1 MAVNEELS
9 EIDPVDEAAEEF
21 VERYRRGERP
31 SVSEYVRRYP
41 TLAGKIRSLFPA
53 LVVMEELG
61 PVPSA
66 PALPPADKNAAI
78 PEQLGD
84 YHIVREIARGGMG
97 IVYEAV
103 QQSLGRHVA
112 LKVLPFQGGAD
123 SSHLERFRREAR
135 AAACLHHTNIV
146 PVFGV
151 GEHQGIHYFAMQFIQ
166 GQSLDHVLDEVKRLR
181 NEEKRDG
188 GERTL
193 ATAVAGNL
201 LSGQFA
207 STGSAT
213 DKPAGKECA
222 TGPRLAASDAA
233 SLNPAAAPH
242 VPNSSGSTSTILNQS
257 AGAYYRSVA
266 QIGLQVA
273 EALEYAHQQKV
284 LHRDIKPSNLLLDT
298 KGTVWVTDFG
308 LAKAEGADDLTR
320 QGDIVGTLRYMAP
333 ERFQGR
339 ADVRSDIYSLGLTLH
354 EMVTLRPAF
363 GFSEKAQLLESI
375 LHQEPPRPRRSDPR
389 VPRDLETII
398 LKAIAKEPGQRY
410 GSAAEMADDL
420 RRFLADRPVQAR
432 RTRVLERTWR
442 MCRRNPL
449 VASLVGAVAAL
460 LVVVAIGASISAWNL
475 RQEEE
480 ATRDQLLLTQKA
492 EQEGR
497 RRLFRSLLEQARA
510 SRLSGRMGRRFHSL
524 EILDEAARIARE
536 LNLPDQNFLELRNET
551 IACLALH
558 DLRIAKEWPGLPD
571 ATGNVHFDRDF
582 QVYARGDRSGDIS
595 VRRVAGDAEI
605 LHFPSGLEWPGV
617 RLSPDGGYLAAWEMR
632 GRRLKVW
639 KLADPVPEPLFD
651 EPSEHLYD
659 FSTAGAQL
667 AHGRSSGSVE
677 LVDLLSGRRKLF
689 KVAPS
694 MLGVTFHPTKQQLAI
709 AYRER
714 VQILDLETESIAGVI
729 PGGDMDWQ
737 VAWHPDGRTLA
748 TTARDKNLYLWDV
761 ASGKQLARLEGHKHI
776 GLQMKY
782 DPSGDL
788 LASRSWDGTLRLWDS
803 RTGRALFATPSV
815 WHHYFHFSGD
825 GRLLGPDLDMEKG
838 TLKLWEVAVPL
849 GYRTLVRDPVWGKE
863 QYDQFAISPRGRL
876 LAAGMADGVALFDLI
891 SGRPLRFL
899 PIGQAGLVLFQRSGD
914 LLVGRPDGVYRL
926 SVGEESATME
936 TLHVSAL
943 QKLPVPAPT
952 GLAAS
957 PDGRVVVVGSGRQ
970 AHVWHSDRPD
980 PPIRLEHDDVR
991 SVAVSPD
998 GNWVATGSHGA
1009 SLETRVWDASTG
1021 QLVKSLPGGGFNQV
1035 GFSPDGQWLVTT
1047 GRGVRLWKVSSWGE
1061 GPHVGGIVFTF
1072 SADSKVLA
1080 VASRSGAVR
1089 LLDPATGGE
1098 FARLEDPEQDGAYW
1112 LEFSPDGT
1120 KLVVNGEAQA
1130 LHVWDLRTIGQQ
1142 LAQRKLPW
1150 NLPLPPANELLPTT
1164 PKRLPGETAVPLRV
1178 TLDASV
1184 LAMTDL
1190 VNRASAQSR
1199 QGHWDTALWLYSLAM
1214 ELDPKNAAA
1223 HNGLA
1228 WLRAT
1233 CPHARYQDPAQAVRL
1248 AEKAVAL
1255 APQDGNI
1262 WNTLGVAH
1270 YRTGN
1275 WPAAIGALGQSMKLR
1290 QGGNS
1295 YDWFFLAMAHWK
1307 QGDKE
1312 SAQAWYAR
1320 AVLWMTR
1327 QAAQNQELLRFRTE
1341 AADLLGVVI
1350 PPDLPA
1356 TNDELAYYTFFLD
1369 LVPDA
1374 AWAYHGRALA
1384 YCARGL
1390 WDKAAPDFT
1399 ELLRL
1404 SPEKIE
1410 FWCEHAS
1417 VLLLKE
1423 DHEGYRGVCRAVL
1436 KRFGDSQDHV
1446 EQYLLARILALA
1458 PHDAARPA
1466 EAVERARTATARSQ
1480 GGSFP
1485 HTLALAHYRA
1495 GQFADALEQAG
1506 KSLDDKAWGAQVV
1519 NWLLLAMIH
1528 EKLDHR
1534 QDALQWLTKATK
1546 WLDQARAKTTP
1557 PETLRLPVPSWCDT
1571 LEVELLRR
1579 EAQALVKRVDP
1590 IKFKG

>member
-1 MAVNEELS
+1 VSDELS
-9 EIDPVDEAAEEF
+9 EIDPVDEAADEF
-21 VERYRRGERP
+21 VARYRRGERP

-41 TLAGKIRSLFPA
+41 ALAGKIRDLFPA
-53 LVVMEELG
+53 LVVMEDLG
-61 PVPSA
+61 PVQTE
-66 PALPPADKNAAI
+66 PALPQADKNAAI
-78 PEQLGD
+78 PQQLGD

-97 IVYEAV
+97 VVYEAV

-112 LKVLPFQGGAD
+112 LKVLPFQGAVS

-135 AAACLHHTNIV
+135 AAARLHHTNIV

-181 NEEKRDG
+181 SEDRPAEG
-188 GERTL
+188 PEGTP
-193 ATAVAGNL
+193 ATHVAGKL
-201 LSGQFA
+201 LTGQF
-207 STGSAT
+207 TQHGSAPEEPPSAGPPT
-213 DKPAGKECA
+213 VPDKGAPP
-222 TGPRLAASDAA
+222 GPPR
-233 SLNPAAAPH
+233 AP
-242 VPNSSGSTSTILNQS
+242 SGSGSTSAIVNQA

-273 EALEYAHQQKV
+273 EALEYAHQQSV
-284 LHRDIKPSNLLLDT
+284 LHRDIKPSNLILDT

-320 QGDIVGTLRYMAP
+320 LGDIVGTLRYMAP
-333 ERFQGR
+333 ERFQGH

-363 GFSEKAQLLESI
+363 GFSEKAQLLDSI
-375 LHQEPPRPRRSDPR
+375 LHQEPLPLRKSDPR

-398 LKAIAKEPGQRY
+398 LKAIAKEPARRY
-410 GSAAEMADDL
+410 RSAAEMAEDL
-420 RRFLADRPVQAR
+420 RRFLADRPVRAR
-432 RTRVLERTWR
+432 RTRLLERTWR
-442 MCRRNPL
+442 WCRRNPM
-449 VASLVGAVAAL
+449 VASLAGAVAGL
-460 LVVVAIGASISAWNL
+460 LVLVAVVASVSAWNL

-497 RRLFRSLLEQARA
+497 RRLFRSLVQQARA

-524 EILDEAARIARE
+524 EILDEAAKIARE
-536 LNLPDQNFLELRNET
+536 LNLPDQDFLELRNET

-558 DLRIAKEWPGLPD
+558 DLRIDKEWPGLPNP
-571 ATGNVHFDRDF
+571 TGNVHFDRDF
-582 QVYARGDRSGDIS
+582 QIYARGDRSGDIS
-595 VRRVAGDAEI
+595 VRRVAGDVEI

-617 RLSPDGGYLAAWEMR
+617 RLSPDGSYLAAWEMR

-639 KLADPVPEPLFD
+639 KLADPLPEPLLD
-651 EPSEHLYD
+651 EPSEHIYD
-659 FSTAGAQL
+659 FSPAGAQL
-667 AHGRSSGSVE
+667 AHGHSNGSIE
-677 LVDLLSGRRKLF
+677 LVDLSSGQRKSF
-689 KVAPS
+689 KVVPS
-694 MLGVTFHPTKQQLAI
+694 MLSVAFHPTKQQLAI
-709 AYRER
+709 TYREGVR
-714 VQILDLETESIAGVI
+714 ILDLETESIAGVI
-729 PGGDMDWQ
+729 PGEDADWQ

-748 TTARDKNLYLWDV
+748 TTSRDRNLYLWDV
-761 ASGKQLARLEGHKHI
+761 ASGKQLARLEGHKNTGI
-776 GLQMKY
+776 QMRF

-803 RTGRALFATPSV
+803 RTGRPLFVTPSV

-825 GRLLGPDLDMEKG
+825 GRLLGPDLDLEKG
-838 TLKLWEVAVPL
+838 TLKLWEVAVPH

-863 QYDQFAISPRGRL
+863 RYVQFAISPRGRL
-876 LAAGMADGVALFDLI
+876 LAAGMADGLALFDLI

-899 PIGQAGLVLFQRSGD
+899 PLGQTGLVRFQRSGD
-914 LLVGRPDGVYRL
+914 LLVGRQDGVYRI
-926 SVGEESATME
+926 SVRGEAATSE
-936 TLHVSAL
+936 TLHVSVES
-943 QKLPVPAPT
+943 KLPVPAPT
-952 GLAAS
+952 ALAAS

-970 AHVWHSDRPD
+970 AHVCHSDRPD
-980 PPIRLEHDDVR
+980 PLIRLEHDDVR
-991 SVAVSPD
+991 SVALSPD

-1009 SLETRVWDASTG
+1009 SLETKVWDASTG
-1021 QLVKSLPGGGFNQV
+1021 RLVRSLPGGGLNQV

-1047 GRGVRLWKVSSWGE
+1047 GTGVRLWKVPCWEE
-1061 GPHVGGIVFTF
+1061 GPHVGGIVFAF

-1080 VASRSGAVR
+1080 VASRSGSVR

-1098 FARLEDPEQDGAYW
+1098 FARLEDPEQDGAFW

-1120 KLVVNGEAQA
+1120 RLVVNGEAQA
-1130 LHVWDLRTIGQQ
+1130 LHVWDLRAIGQQ
-1142 LAQRKLPW
+1142 LAQRNLPW
-1150 NLPLPPANELLPTT
+1150 KLPLPPANEQPPTA
-1164 PKRLPGETAVPLRV
+1164 PKRLPGDAPVPLQV
-1178 TLDASV
+1178 TLDRSV

-1190 VNRASAQSR
+1190 AGRASAQAR
-1199 QGHWDTALWLYSLAM
+1199 QAHWDTALWLYSLAI

-1233 CPHARYQDPAQAVRL
+1233 CPDARYLDPAQAVRL

-1270 YRTGN
+1270 YRSGA

-1307 QGDKE
+1307 RGDKE

-1320 AVLWMTR
+1320 AVVWMTR

-1341 AADLLGVVI
+1341 AADLLGVFV
-1350 PPDLPA
+1350 PPALPA
-1356 TNDELAYYTFFLD
+1356 ANDEIGYCTFVLD
-1369 LVPDA
+1369 LVPEA
-1374 AWAYHGRALA
+1374 AWAYHARALA
-1384 YCARGL
+1384 FCARKQ
-1390 WDKAAPDFT
+1390 WDKAASDFT
-1399 ELLRL
+1399 EFVRL
-1404 SPEKIE
+1404 SPDKIE
-1410 FWCEHAS
+1410 SWCEHAS

-1423 DHEGYRGVCRAVL
+1423 DHVAYRGVCRAVL
-1436 KRFGDSQDHV
+1436 KRFGDSQDPV
-1446 EQYLLARILALA
+1446 DQYLLARILALA
-1458 PHDAARPA
+1458 PHDVAKPT
-1466 EAVERARTATARSQ
+1466 EAVERARAATARGQ
-1480 GGSFP
+1480 GASFR

-1495 GQFADALEQAG
+1495 GQFADALEQAE
-1506 KSLDDKAWGAQVV
+1506 KSLDDDKSWGAQVV

-1528 EKLDHR
+1528 EKLEHH
-1534 QDALQWLTKATK
+1534 QAAQQWLTKAKK
-1546 WLDQARAKTTP
+1546 WLDQTRAKATP
-1557 PETLRLPVPSWCDT
+1557 PETFRLPVPSWCDA
-1571 LEVELLRR
+1571 LEIELLRR
-1579 EAQALVKRVDP
+1579 EAQALLKRDDP
-1590 IKFKG
+1590 IKFKKTP